1 MVASLDDDSLVTSKM
16 EAATK
21 EQLVKKSV
29 IDKVSSYKYFFL
41 EQDKSEQILSVY
53 IESEMC

>member
-1 MVASLDDDSLVTSKM
+1 M
-16 EAATK
+16 
-21 EQLVKKSV
+21 KKSV
-29 IDKVSSYKYFFL
+29 DKVSSYKYFFL

>member
-1 MVASLDDDSLVTSKM
+1 MASLDDDSLVTSKM

-41 EQDKSEQILSVY
+41 EQDKSEQMLSVY